1 MKTRKPVVAGQF
13 YPASRQ
19 SCLADI
25 RRCIESGTLGDD
37 LPHAIVAG
45 IVPHA
50 SWTFSGPVAALVF
63 SAIKRQSH
71 KVGTFVIC
79 GACHG
84 YFGSHAAVE
93 DHDQWETPLGN
104 IPIDTS
110 LRDLLVQEGLV
121 KVEPGAHRQE
131 HSIEVQVP
139 FIQFLF
145 PEARILPILVPP
157 AAAPVDFGEALAKWI
172 PSSGSDVVYI
182 GSTDLTHYGPRYG
195 FTPMGAGPEGLRWA
209 STVNDR
215 RFIDLALRLEPA
227 ELLAGAMD
235 SGNACGPGA
244 AAAVVAAARKAGA
257 DKGCLLAYTNSNEIL
272 LKEMGTISRES
283 VGYVAMVF
291 GPS

>member
-1 MKTRKPVVAGQF
+1 MKTRKPAVAGQF

-25 RRCIESGTLGDD
+25 RRCIESETLGAD
-37 LPHAIVAG
+37 LPGSVVAG

-50 SWTFSGPVAALVF
+50 GWTFGGPLAALVF
-63 SAIKRQSH
+63 SAVARQSH
-71 KVGTFVIC
+71 NIGTLVIC

-84 YFGSHAAVE
+84 YFGSQAVVE
-93 DHDQWETPLGN
+93 DNDQWETPLGN
-104 IPIDTS
+104 VPVDTA
-110 LRDLLVQEGLV
+110 LRDLLVKEGQV
-121 KVEPGAHRQE
+121 RVEPAAHRQE

-145 PEARILPILVPP
+145 PQARILPILVPP
-157 AAAPVDFGEALAKWI
+157 AAGPVEFGEEIADRIA
-172 PSSGSDVVYI
+172 STGASVAYI

-215 RFIDLALRLEPA
+215 HFIDLALRLEAA

-235 SGNACGPGA
+235 NGNACGPGA
-244 AAAVVAAARKAGA
+244 AAATVAAARKAGA

-272 LKEMGTISRES
+272 LKEMGTVSRES

-291 GPS
+291 GCS